1 MKKKYL
7 IFYFILLLASC
18 DNKNYINVINW
29 SLGTLDEVIALN
41 ANNDKLIMI
50 DFYTNW

>member
-7 IFYFILLLASC
+7 IFYCLLFFVGC
-18 DNKNYINVINW
+18 NNKNHINAIQW
-29 SLGTLDEVIALN
+29 SIGTLEEVIALN
-41 ANNDKLIMI
+41 ANNNKLIMI